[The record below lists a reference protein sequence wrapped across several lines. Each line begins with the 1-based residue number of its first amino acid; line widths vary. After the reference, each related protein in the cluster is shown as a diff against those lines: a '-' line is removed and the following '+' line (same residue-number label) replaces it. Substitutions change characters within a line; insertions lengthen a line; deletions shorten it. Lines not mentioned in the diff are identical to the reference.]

1 MSRTLSTTLVEAVLS
16 QETKEIYLI
25 LLTISSD
32 DLSYDLRFVNNY
44 EDVVSGGE
52 TFLGFPFQIS
62 LPHDEERR
70 LPSVKLIIDNVAR
83 EIIDEI
89 RTLTTPPTVQ
99 MDIILASDPDTIEDG
114 PYILTLRE
122 ANWDRLTISGRLQG
136 DDILNQKYGEQFTP
150 QNAPGLFP

>member
-1 MSRTLSTTLVEAVLS
+1 MSRTVSSTLVEAVLS
-16 QETKEIYLI
+16 QETTEVYLI

-44 EDVVSGGE
+44 ENIDSGGE
-52 TFLGFPFQIS
+52 TFQAFPFQIA

-70 LPSVKLIIDNVAR
+70 LPSVKIIIDNVSR

-89 RTLTTPPTVQ
+89 RILTTPPTVQ

-122 ANWDRLTISGRLQG
+122 VSWNRLSISGRLQG